1 MVFLVGFVDKKIQYS
16 VPLAISLQVCFKAVL
31 IRGSKHVKFHNLR
44 TAVYYNVESSADVSH
59 VNEAEFLWWFS
70 VIR

>member
-1 MVFLVGFVDKKIQYS
+1 MVFLVGFVDKKLQYS
-16 VPLAISLQVCFKAVL
+16 VSLAISLKVCFKAVL
-31 IRGSKHVKFHNLR
+31 SRLKFHNLR
-44 TAVYYNVESSADVSH
+44 TAVFYNVESSADVSH